1 MLIVGTIFMALPP
14 VVFLLYVC
22 FNYYVAG
29 RRSVCIVVLGD
40 IGRSPRMQYH
50 AISFLKSGF
59 TVDMVGYSGSEVQA
73 ELKNNDN
80 MTLHYMK
87 ELPSCLKG
95 CPRLV
100 SYMVKVVWQCV
111 TMAAALLLMPK
122 CGHILVQNPPC
133 IPTFLVAVV
142 TCWLRGARLVIDWHN
157 YGYTIMGLSLGYTQ
171 PIVRLAK
178 WYERLFGRF
187 SSENICVTRAMQEDL
202 QTNWGIRSS
211 VMYDRPPEMFHTTPL
226 NDRHQ
231 LFVCLSQQYPA
242 FRPLSGEISNDETAF
257 TVANGNGDSGSD
269 SYYIQTRPA
278 LLVSS
283 TSWTEDE
290 DFGVLLSALE
300 DYEATLSDGQSP
312 DLPKLV
318 CVITGKGPL
327 KEFYREAIE
336 SRSWKHIAFCLPW
349 LTPEDYPLLL
359 GSADLG
365 ICLHKSSSG
374 LDLPMKV
381 VDMFGCGLPV
391 CAIHF
396 NCLNELVQHNEN
408 GLVFKDSSDLSKCF
422 KDLLHGFPNHCKQL
436 DKFRENLATFKSSR
450 WHENWSRTVLP
461 LFDDTV
467 THKRD

>member
-142 TCWLRGARLVIDWHN
+142 TCWLRGAR
-157 YGYTIMGLSLGYTQ
+157 
-171 PIVRLAK
+171 
-178 WYERLFGRF
+178 
-187 SSENICVTRAMQEDL
+187 
-202 QTNWGIRSS
+202 
-211 VMYDRPPEMFHTTPL
+211 
-226 NDRHQ
+226 
-231 LFVCLSQQYPA
+231 
-242 FRPLSGEISNDETAF
+242 SGEISNDETAF

-381 VDMFGCGLPV
+381 VDMFGCGLP
-391 CAIHF
+391 
-396 NCLNELVQHNEN
+396 
-408 GLVFKDSSDLSKCF
+408 
-422 KDLLHGFPNHCKQL
+422 DLLHGFPNHCKQL